1 MGLTVCCLETRE
13 RVRRLSEKTPLN
25 AAAKH
30 VSLRP
35 EASFHKPGFAAAFF
49 AGYLVIGTIVF
60 KYTENYG
67 WRDAFYFAVTTFTT
81 VGYGDLFP
89 TSDAAR
95 IFNIFYI
102 LFGLSVVATCVGAI
116 VAWAEA
122 EARDRYGDKE
132 KMQKN
137 VRNLTYSL
145 LRHVAALFIILG
157 VGAVWYTVMENA
169 SVLDGIYWA
178 TITSAS
184 PHSPATRARDARMA
198 HNNVDVVRRCRFD
211 CGLRRLPNQR
221 SDPHLQLLLYRRR
234 SLRP

>member
-1 MGLTVCCLETRE
+1 MRLARLLKLSHYTTALEDLVSAIYSE
-13 RVRRLSEKTPLN
+13 RQAFVAALYLMVVALFLSS
-25 AAAKH
+25 
-30 VSLRP
+30 SLIYVAEHDAQP
-35 EASFHKPGFAAAFF
+35 
-49 AGYLVIGTIVF
+49 
-60 KYTENYG
+60 
-67 WRDAFYFAVTTFTT
+67 DAFPSIPETMWWSIVTLTT

-89 TSDAAR
+89 TSAAAR

-102 LFGLSVVATCVGAI
+102 LVGLSVVATCVGAI

-122 EARDRYGDKE
+122 EARNRYGDKE

-137 VRNLTYSL
+137 VKDLTYSL
-145 LRHVAALFIILG
+145 LRHVVALTFILG
-157 VGAVWYTVMENA
+157 VGAVWYTVVENA

-198 HNNVDVVRRCRFD
+198 HNNVDVVRRRRFD
-211 CGLRRLPNQR
+211 CGLRRLPNRR